1 LASLHLMESPALN
14 NLITRYP
21 VTGSDIVEKV
31 SYDENT
37 QRVYTNKTQYFEG
50 VQPEVWDFH
59 IGGYQVCQ
67 KWLKDRK
74 GRMLSYDELAH
85 YQKVIVSLKETN
97 RIMVEID
104 ELIPGW
110 PVE

>member
-1 LASLHLMESPALN
+1 MNAVGGYLFVC
-14 NLITRYP
+14 R
-21 VTGSDIVEKV
+21 K
-31 SYDENT
+31 
-37 QRVYTNKTQYFEG
+37 QQYFEG
-50 VQPEVWDFH
+50 VSPEVREFH

-74 GRMLSYDELAH
+74 GKTLTYDELTH
-85 YQKVIVSLKETN
+85 YQKVIVALKDTI
-97 RIMVEID
+97 RLMAEID